1 MSTHLIKENRSLL
14 LEEDFFVSAS
24 LVRRVLQLH
33 SVLSCWFVL
42 VGLLDTATGCVFL
55 RCLPCASL
63 VRLALS
69 MLSCNVLALGR
80 RSVSQPVLAAL
91 GLFVVGDSAPSELG
105 CRVLLS
111 VLLLCAVRVARQ
123 RRCTALI
130 FDLSI
135 VADDSHICDA
145 SGNLWHF
152 LCYYLSPFSACVN
165 LILPRLK
172 ARKSVY

>member
-1 MSTHLIKENRSLL
+1 MEGECVEYTLCCVNTHREVVLMSTHLIKENRSLL
-14 LEEDFFVSAS
+14 LEEDFFVNAS

-42 VGLLDTATGCVFL
+42 VGLLDTATGCVCL

-63 VRLALS
+63 VRLALL

-105 CRVLLS
+105 CRMLLS

-130 FDLSI
+130 SAPHPFPLLLR
-135 VADDSHICDA
+135 
-145 SGNLWHF
+145 GHF
-152 LCYYLSPFSACVN
+152 HVLGHLGE
-165 LILPRLK
+165 
-172 ARKSVY
+172 AR